1 MRFVLD
7 AGALI
12 AIERADRR
20 TAGLLAMGRRIAA
33 ELVATAPVVA
43 QVWRDPARQARPS
56 RLLAMVDVRSADLAD
71 ARTAGELLATTGGSD
86 VVDALVAVL
95 SQSGDQILTSDP
107 DDLTTLV
114 EARGI
119 PAVVVRV

>member
-1 MRFVLD
+1 
-7 AGALI
+7 
-12 AIERADRR
+12 
-20 TAGLLAMGRRIAA
+20 MGRRIAA

-43 QVWRDPARQARPS
+43 QVWRDPARQARLS

>member
-43 QVWRDPARQARPS
+43 QVWRDPARQARLS

>member
-1 MRFVLD
+1 
-7 AGALI
+7 
-12 AIERADRR
+12 
-20 TAGLLAMGRRIAA
+20 MGRRIAA
-33 ELVATAPVVA
+33 E
-43 QVWRDPARQARPS
+43 
-56 RLLAMVDVRSADLAD
+56 
-71 ARTAGELLATTGGSD
+71 
-86 VVDALVAVL
+86 LVAVL